1 LNESDEPKQFREDV
15 MMTKM
20 FLLAASIALALPAQ
34 AQERQVPTK
43 LFASASEVEA
53 ALAKSRAEHKPGNN
67 VTVLASVGPY
77 PAQLEYRIPGSPPS
91 ASVHKAQ
98 AEFIYIIAGG
108 CTLITGGTLV
118 DPKDNGANMG
128 GTGIAG
134 GTPRKVAKGDY
145 IMVPPNTPH
154 QYSDIQGELA
164 MVTLHMPMAPGK

>member
-1 LNESDEPKQFREDV
+1 

-20 FLLAASIALALPAQ
+20 FLLAAALLLAAPTLSQ

-43 LFASASEVEA
+43 LFASTAEVDA
-53 ALAKSRAEHKPGNN
+53 ALAKVRAERKPGNN
-67 VTVLASVGPY
+67 VVVLVSVGPY

-98 AEFIYIIAGG
+98 AEFIYIVAGG

-118 DPKDNGANMG
+118 DPKDNGPNMG
-128 GTGIAG
+128 GTGITG
-134 GTPRKVAKGDY
+134 GTARKVAKGDY

-164 MVTLHMPMAPGK
+164 MVTLHMPMEPK

>member
-1 LNESDEPKQFREDV
+1 
-15 MMTKM
+15 MMKG
-20 FLLAASIALALPAQ
+20 FFAAAALLAFVLPAT
-34 AQERQVPTK
+34 AQEREVPTK
-43 LFASASEVEA
+43 LFAAAAEVDA
-53 ALAKSRAEHKPGNN
+53 ALAKVRAERKPGNN
-67 VTVLASVGPY
+67 VVVLVSVGPY

-98 AEFIYIIAGG
+98 AEFIYIVAGG

-128 GTGIAG
+128 GTGITG
-134 GTPRKVAKGDY
+134 GTSRKVAKGDY

-154 QYSDIQGELA
+154 QYADVQGELA

>member
-1 LNESDEPKQFREDV
+1 
-15 MMTKM
+15 MMRHG
-20 FLLAASIALALPAQ
+20 FFAAAVLLALMLPAA
-34 AQERQVPTK
+34 AQERQVPIK
-43 LFASASEVEA
+43 LFAGSAEVDA
-53 ALAKSRAEHKPGNN
+53 ALAKVRAERKPGNN
-67 VTVLASVGPY
+67 VVVLVSVGPY

-118 DPKDNGANMG
+118 DPKDNGANMSGSGITG
-128 GTGIAG
+128 GMS
-134 GTPRKVAKGDY
+134 RKVAKGDY

-164 MVTLHMPMAPGK
+164 MVTLPMPMEPK

>member
-1 LNESDEPKQFREDV
+1 MRS
-15 MMTKM
+15 
-20 FLLAASIALALPAQ
+20 LLIAVAFTLAVPALAH
-34 AQERQVPTK
+34 AQEAAHPAK
-43 LFASASEVEA
+43 LFVPAAEADA

-67 VTVLASVGPY
+67 VTVLVSVGPY
-77 PAQLEYRIPGSPPS
+77 PAQLEYRIPGALPS

-118 DPKDNGANMG
+118 DPKDNGANMS
-128 GTGIAG
+128 GTGITG
-134 GTPRKVAKGDY
+134 GSSRKVGKGDY

-164 MVTLHMPMAPGK
+164 MVTLHMPMAAQ